1 VPINAEHN
9 KVSEKRARILVHT
22 TYTSQGLTVCWAL
35 FYPQSGR
42 CSYVSER
49 QDVLKDVIK
58 YKIECWRAVCSK
70 KKTQGLK
77 RWLNN

>member
-1 VPINAEHN
+1 MPINAEHS

-35 FYPQSGR
+35 LYPQSGR
-42 CSYVSER
+42 CSHFSER
-49 QDVLKDVIK
+49 QDVLKDVSK

-70 KKTQGLK
+70 KKKSGIEEMAQ
-77 RWLNN
+77 